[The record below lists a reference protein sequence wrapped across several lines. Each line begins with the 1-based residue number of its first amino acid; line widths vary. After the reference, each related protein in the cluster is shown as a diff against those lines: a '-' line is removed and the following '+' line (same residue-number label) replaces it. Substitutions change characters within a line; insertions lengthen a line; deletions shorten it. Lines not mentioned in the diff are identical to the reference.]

1 MTMTPGN
8 FQFGRSLQRSSS
20 GLGNPLNLI
29 YFTQGGRLAAQVCM
43 SIGLVNWIRPG
54 GKPDALPCSPT

>member
-1 MTMTPGN
+1 MAMLLSG
-8 FQFGRSLQRSSS
+8 FQFGRSLQCSSS

-54 GKPDALPCSPT
+54 GKPDALLCPPT